1 STSARTCTGEC
12 SVSECK
18 ARARRRRS
26 ATSFTRCGRP
36 WRCAASMTSTSG
48 RVRECKSST
57 RTTTPGPRSICSS
70 PTLASSRGA
79 RSPAATTAGCSRS
92 PEPGGAGSRVVVRGG
107 MRAVF
112 VMLKVEPGTLH
123 KVAEAISDLE
133 IVSEMYSVVGDY
145 DLLAKVYVDSF
156 DELAEMVNDRIQKV
170 PHIRETKTIIT
181 FDAYD
186 MPKPKAPD

>member
-1 STSARTCTGEC
+1 
-12 SVSECK
+12 
-18 ARARRRRS
+18 
-26 ATSFTRCGRP
+26 
-36 WRCAASMTSTSG
+36 
-48 RVRECKSST
+48 
-57 RTTTPGPRSICSS
+57 
-70 PTLASSRGA
+70 
-79 RSPAATTAGCSRS
+79 
-92 PEPGGAGSRVVVRGG
+92 

-123 KVAEAISDLE
+123 KVADAIADLE

-145 DLLAKVYVDSF
+145 DLLAKVYVDTF

-186 MPKPKAPD
+186 MPKPKASG

>member
-1 STSARTCTGEC
+1 
-12 SVSECK
+12 
-18 ARARRRRS
+18 
-26 ATSFTRCGRP
+26 
-36 WRCAASMTSTSG
+36 
-48 RVRECKSST
+48 
-57 RTTTPGPRSICSS
+57 
-70 PTLASSRGA
+70 
-79 RSPAATTAGCSRS
+79 
-92 PEPGGAGSRVVVRGG
+92 

-123 KVAEAISDLE
+123 KVADAIADLE

-145 DLLAKVYVDSF
+145 DLLAKISVDTF

-186 MPKPKAPD
+186 MPKPNASG

>member
-1 STSARTCTGEC
+1 
-12 SVSECK
+12 
-18 ARARRRRS
+18 
-26 ATSFTRCGRP
+26 
-36 WRCAASMTSTSG
+36 
-48 RVRECKSST
+48 
-57 RTTTPGPRSICSS
+57 
-70 PTLASSRGA
+70 
-79 RSPAATTAGCSRS
+79 
-92 PEPGGAGSRVVVRGG
+92 

-123 KVAEAISDLE
+123 KVADAIADLE

-186 MPKPKAPD
+186 MPKPNASG